1 MNRSGTIR
9 RDAIAQAERIAY
21 EREDDGADIRRMAAA
36 LIHTAMMRELE
47 PYHRMKSRAMAT
59 IVTPGFAVRA
69 DGGLEPFPLV
79 IPEVLRPALAALDEQ
94 IDGIQ
99 SVYQQAMQQFP
110 ELPRRGT
117 PAAELTD
124 REKVAIA
131 IAAGVPTRTYMGDN
145 LRLTVE
151 TLQPIGIADRGDG
164 GYIVATLKA

>member
-1 MNRSGTIR
+1 MSRSKKGAKAPGYEYWSRRPMAGSNPGSWAKQKTHKIERQRNKPNR
-9 RDAIAQAERIAY
+9 RDFEPS
-21 EREDDGADIRRMAAA
+21 DG
-36 LIHTAMMRELE
+36 
-47 PYHRMKSRAMAT
+47 
-59 IVTPGFAVRA
+59 
-69 DGGLEPFPLV
+69 GGLEPLPLV